1 MDGTNASAARV
12 DRWAVCLVAAAA
24 ALLWALHPLRVEP
37 VAWATAR
44 PDLLAGLFALLTVL
58 TYLRAWRLG
67 RDGRLGHGWWLAA
80 VVLFLVALLAKSVVV
95 TLPLVLLV

>member
-1 MDGTNASAARV
+1 M
-12 DRWAVCLVAAAA
+12 
-24 ALLWALHPLRVEP
+24 
-37 VAWATAR
+37 AWATAR

-67 RDGRLGHGWWLAA
+67 RDGRLRHGWWLAA

-95 TLPLVLLV
+95 TLPFVLLVLDVYPLVDLATLHRSGGRTPG